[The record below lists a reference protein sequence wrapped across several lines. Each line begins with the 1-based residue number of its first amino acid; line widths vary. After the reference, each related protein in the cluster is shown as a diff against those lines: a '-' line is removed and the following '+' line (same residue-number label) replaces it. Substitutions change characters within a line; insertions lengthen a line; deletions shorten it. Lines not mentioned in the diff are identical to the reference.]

1 MTGVRRGRLRPTDD
15 APAAGERIEPVA
27 LLSGVRVEQI
37 LSGELA
43 DPADYLQDHDE
54 WVVVLSGGAVL
65 EIEGSEVR
73 LSKRG
78 MDRAARRHPPPSGS
92 DRSRD
97 ELVDRQ
103 SAIPDPLSTSVGR
116 QHRPLS

>member
-1 MTGVRRGRLRPTDD
+1 MTGVRRGRLRPSDD

-73 LSKRG
+73 LSKGEWIVLPAGIPHRLVQTDRG
-78 MDRAARRHPPPSGS
+78 TNWLTVRAPSPT
-92 DRSRD
+92 R
-97 ELVDRQ
+97 
-103 SAIPDPLSTSVGR
+103 
-116 QHRPLS
+116 